1 MARYIGPNCKLCR
14 REGVKL
20 FLRGTRCDGPQCA
33 LERRDSPP
41 GVHNWRRGRMSDYGV
56 RLREKQKTK
65 RFYGVLEAQFRR
77 YFRMAQRSKENTGE
91 ELLAIL
97 EGRLDNVV
105 ARLGLATSRAQA
117 RQMVGHGLVT
127 VNGRKVNLPSYATVP
142 GEVIGIRKDERAQK
156 MAKQNLEVTKSR
168 GRPSWL
174 EMEEGGLT
182 GKVLAKP
189 TRDEVSIPI
198 QEHLIIELMSK

>member
-1 MARYIGPNCKLCR
+1 MARYIGPKCRLCR
-14 REGVKL
+14 REGLKL
-20 FLRGTRCDGPQCA
+20 FLKGTRCDGPQCA
-33 LERRDSPP
+33 MERRDTPP
-41 GVHNWRRGRMSDYGV
+41 GVHNWRRGRLSDYGV

-97 EGRLDNVV
+97 ESRLDNVV

-117 RQMVGHGLVT
+117 RQMVGHGLIAVD
-127 VNGRKVNLPSYATVP
+127 GRKVDLPGYSVSA
-142 GEVIGIRKDERAQK
+142 GEVIAVAKGETARKL
-156 MAKQNLEVTKSR
+156 AKHNLEITKSR

-174 EMEEGGLT
+174 EMDEATLT
-182 GKVLAKP
+182 GKVLGRP

>member
-1 MARYIGPNCKLCR
+1 MARYIGPKCKLCR

-20 FLRGTRCDGPQCA
+20 FLRGTRCDGPQCSM
-33 LERRDSPP
+33 ERRDTPP

-65 RFYGVLEAQFRR
+65 RFYGVLERQFRR
-77 YFRMAQRSKENTGE
+77 YFRMAQRSKVNTGE
-91 ELLAIL
+91 ELLALL
-97 EGRLDNVV
+97 ESRLDNVV

-117 RQMVGHGLVT
+117 RQMVGHGLIT
-127 VNGRKVNLPSYATVP
+127 VNGRKVNLPSYSVEP
-142 GEVIGIRKDERAQK
+142 GSVVGVSKDERAQK
-156 MAKQNLEVTKSR
+156 MAKHNVEVTKSR

-174 EMEEGGLT
+174 ELEEGTLN

>member
-1 MARYIGPNCKLCR
+1 VARYIGPKCRLCR
-14 REGVKL
+14 REGIKL
-20 FLRGTRCDGPQCA
+20 FLKGTRCDGPSCA
-33 LERRDSPP
+33 IDRRDTPP

-65 RFYGVLEAQFRR
+65 RFYGVLEHQFRR
-77 YFRMAQRSKENTGE
+77 YFRMAQRSKLNTGE

-97 EGRLDNVV
+97 ESRLDNVV
-105 ARLGLATSRAQA
+105 ARLGMATSRAQA

-127 VNGRKVNLPSYATVP
+127 VNGRKVNLPSYSVSP
-142 GEVIGIRKDERAQK
+142 GEVIGIGKDEKAQK
-156 MAKQNLEVTKSR
+156 LAKHNLEVTKSR

-174 EMEEGGLT
+174 ELEDGALS

>member
-1 MARYIGPNCKLCR
+1 VGRYIGAKCRLCR
-14 REGVKL
+14 REGLKL
-20 FLRGTRCDGPQCA
+20 FLKGSRCDGPRCA
-33 LERRDSPP
+33 IERRDTPP
-41 GVHNWRRGRMSDYGV
+41 GVHNWRRGRLSDYGV

-77 YFRMAQRSKENTGE
+77 YFHMAQRSKLNTGE

-97 EGRLDNVV
+97 ESRLDNVV

-117 RQMVGHGLVT
+117 RQMVGHGLIT
-127 VNGRKVNLPSYATVP
+127 VDGRKVDLPGYSVSPEETVA
-142 GEVIGIRKDERAQK
+142 VRKNDKARK
-156 MAKQNLEVTKSR
+156 LAKQNLEITKSR

-174 EMEEGGLT
+174 EFDEAALA
-182 GKVLAKP
+182 GKVLARP

>member
-1 MARYIGPNCKLCR
+1 VARYIGPKCKLCR

-20 FLRGTRCDGPQCA
+20 FLRGTRCDGPQCSM
-33 LERRDSPP
+33 ERRDTPP

-65 RFYGVLEAQFRR
+65 RFYGVLERQFRR
-77 YFRMAQRSKENTGE
+77 YFRMAQRSKLNTGE
-91 ELLAIL
+91 ELLAML
-97 EGRLDNVV
+97 ESRLDNVV
-105 ARLGLATSRAQA
+105 ARLGLATSRGQA

-127 VNGRKVNLPSYATVP
+127 VNGRRVNLPSYSAAP
-142 GEVIGIRKDERAQK
+142 GSVVAIVKGERAQK
-156 MAKQNLEVTKSR
+156 LAKHNMEVTKSR

-174 EMEEGGLT
+174 ELEEGTLT